1 MKELVLTRIKTGE
14 VVTFYPRKMLPNRD
28 VFNLSNNKLKSE
40 FISSILFRGRL
51 YNYTLPIIS
60 IRNFE
65 FIVVVNLT
73 DLILVR
79 LLNLFSRT
87 KIILWY
93 GESNEFYSVPVKV
106 KLKKFILQLADGY
119 ACYSQSSKKLVRKI
133 TTKRP
138 SAIIKQRVGLTP
150 NLTSTRRPFTK
161 NKIDI
166 IIISQMIARKD
177 LGTVLNWITSFDHLE
192 RHYTINIVGGGK
204 MLIDWKKS
212 YEGNFGNIEIRFL
225 GPKPHTD
232 ALKLLKESHLCLFHT
247 KSDIW
252 GYVTNEALAFGVP
265 VLISNKATSS
275 ELIVNSLNGY
285 RYDYQDYSHFKY
297 IFETIDSLSENKF
310 MEMARNC
317 VKTYEE
323 FECDQKISDFDIL
336 FEKMR

>member
-1 MKELVLTRIKTGE
+1 MREKTKKIAVILPSYSPMKELVLTRIKTGE

-166 IIISQMIARKD
+166 IIISQMIA
-177 LGTVLNWITSFDHLE
+177 
-192 RHYTINIVGGGK
+192 
-204 MLIDWKKS
+204 
-212 YEGNFGNIEIRFL
+212 
-225 GPKPHTD
+225 
-232 ALKLLKESHLCLFHT
+232 
-247 KSDIW
+247 
-252 GYVTNEALAFGVP
+252 
-265 VLISNKATSS
+265 
-275 ELIVNSLNGY
+275 
-285 RYDYQDYSHFKY
+285 
-297 IFETIDSLSENKF
+297 
-310 MEMARNC
+310 
-317 VKTYEE
+317 
-323 FECDQKISDFDIL
+323 
-336 FEKMR
+336 